1 MEAGPIFNHEIL
13 SEQDLANDQRQPSS
27 SYFAETDMLQEFNYP
42 ILASTLEALLR
53 KVVREEIDHKLQQY
67 LSPEILAL
75 TKPSSLP
82 QIQAKEQPRFKL
94 VFPKNLKLP
103 IFTANKLLDIENNPP
118 EIHLVDINSNIGEQM
133 TPISLHSA
141 PKVELVVLNGDFPPK
156 GCESWTSNQFEANIV
171 KERND
176 KPPLLLGELIVTLNG
191 GSATIGDIEFSDNS
205 SWIRSR
211 KFKIGARLVP
221 GTNLQGSV
229 LEAMTEGFVVK
240 EYRVGLTRKHETPM
254 GHDEVWRLVK
264 IGKDGV
270 FHKRLASHHI
280 NTVLNFLNLF
290 DNDPKKLRRILGA
303 EMSDKKWE
311 AVLKHAK
318 KCKVDNNVAQ
328 ELGSSRRATLT
339 QYDFKFSILYIIFAI
354 FYCYLINYA
363 LCNFFGSQDLQALL
377 GSPFPSQPNK
387 TSIVLVSKWMECF
400 PLPLS
405 SVASI
410 LVSQWMIKYKPSQ
423 WMIKYKPCFF
433 WMLVTYFRTEN
444 YVPVFLNGFCL
455 L

>member
-1 MEAGPIFNHEIL
+1 MEAGPIVNHEI
-13 SEQDLANDQRQPSS
+13 SDQDLANDQRQPSS
-27 SYFAETDMLQEFNYP
+27 FEKIKLFYRYFAETDRLQEFDC
-42 ILASTLEALLR
+42 TLEALLR

-67 LSPEILAL
+67 LSSPEILAL

-82 QIQAKEQPRFKL
+82 QIQIQVQEQPRFKI
-94 VFPKNLKLP
+94 VFPRNLKLP

-118 EIHLVDINSNIGEQM
+118 EIHLVDINSNIGEKM

-270 FHKRLASHHI
+270 FHRRLASHHI
-280 NTVLNFLNLF
+280 NN
-290 DNDPKKLRRILGA
+290 
-303 EMSDKKWE
+303 KKWE
-311 AVLKHAK
+311 EVLKHVK
-318 KCKVDNNVAQ
+318 KCKFDNNVAQ
-328 ELGSSRRATLT
+328 ELGSSRPTRNCARDYVTKSRYKRIRYHVQSNEHLKNN
-339 QYDFKFSILYIIFAI
+339 DDGEGSVS
-354 FYCYLINYA
+354 
-363 LCNFFGSQDLQALL
+363 FGFQDLQALL
-377 GSPFPSQPNK
+377 GSPSQLCNFTPAGFQVDGIFSSPSQFDRFNPG
-387 TSIVLVSKWMECF
+387 F
-400 PLPLS
+400 P
-405 SVASI
+405 VDD
-410 LVSQWMIKYKPSQ
+410 
-423 WMIKYKPCFF
+423 
-433 WMLVTYFRTEN
+433 
-444 YVPVFLNGFCL
+444 
-455 L
+455 

>member
-1 MEAGPIFNHEIL
+1 MEGGPIFNPELL
-13 SEQDLANDQRQPSS
+13 SDEDLANDQRQKAPSS
-27 SYFAETDMLQEFNYP
+27 LKEFDYP
-42 ILASTLEALLR
+42 ILASTLEPLLR

-75 TKPSSLP
+75 TKPSSLH
-82 QIQAKEQPRFKL
+82 QIQAQEQPRYKL

-133 TPISLHSA
+133 TPISLNPP

-191 GSATIGDIEFSDNS
+191 GSGTIGDIEFSDNS

-211 KFKIGARLVP
+211 KFKIGARVVP
-221 GTNLQGSV
+221 GTNLHGSV

-240 EYRVGLTRKHETPM
+240 EYRVGLTRKHEPPM
-254 GHDEVWRLVK
+254 GHDEVWRLVN

-270 FHKRLASHHI
+270 FHKRLASFHI
-280 NTVLNFLNLF
+280 NTVLDFLNLF
-290 DNDPKKLRRILGA
+290 DNAPKKLRRILGA
-303 EMSDKKWE
+303 GMSDKKWK

-318 KCKVDNNVAQ
+318 TCKVDYNVAQ
-328 ELGSSRRATLT
+328 ELGSSRW
-339 QYDFKFSILYIIFAI
+339 FKLSILYI
-354 FYCYLINYA
+354 YINYDREYPT
-363 LCNFFGSQDLQALL
+363 NSRIGVRLL
-377 GSPFPSQPNK
+377 KSRWK
-387 TSIVLVSKWMECF
+387 
-400 PLPLS
+400 
-405 SVASI
+405 SI
-410 LVSQWMIKYKPSQ
+410 LNKKSLVDISYYYKESR
-423 WMIKYKPCFF
+423 IH
-433 WMLVTYFRTEN
+433 L
-444 YVPVFLNGFCL
+444 GD
-455 L
+455 